1 MVSWRES
8 ANLPMNLRSKK
19 YRVKVVGS
27 YRYLKR
33 RLGEN

>member
-19 YRVKVVGS
+19 YRVKYS

>member
-19 YRVKVVGS
+19 YRVKVGS